1 MSGTITKATVTLLL
15 WIPATLA
22 AAQQPTQNVFHAN
35 KRSELVPPMD
45 FPSNPLLR
53 NKRPEIDLQT
63 CIDNFNVH
71 RDKIIRTQDSQNMG
85 AKYLNEIDLGSR
97 VECLKLCCETEDCDV
112 FVFEEKVRI
121 ELYLNYKSGHLKLI
135 KYLIFC
141 WLTLQIFIFFF
152 CFNRVPL
159 GVGDYK

>member
-121 ELYLNYKSGHLKLI
+121 ILNYQH
-135 KYLIFC
+135 
-141 WLTLQIFIFFF
+141 
-152 CFNRVPL
+152 
-159 GVGDYK
+159 

>member
-22 AAQQPTQNVFHAN
+22 AAQQPTKTVFHAN

-112 FVFEEKVRI
+112 FVFEEKVRMFLI
-121 ELYLNYKSGHLKLI
+121 WYEIGLVFKLI
-135 KYLIFC
+135 CVCSIILYGFF
-141 WLTLQIFIFFF
+141 TL
-152 CFNRVPL
+152 L
-159 GVGDYK
+159 GETPTLS